1 MVLFTFRKEIFKNH
15 YIQLLTIVGK
25 IIDIYNF

>member
-1 MVLFTFRKEIFKNH
+1 MLIIFQKQIFKNH

-25 IIDIYNF
+25 TIDIYNF

>member
-1 MVLFTFRKEIFKNH
+1 MLIIFRKQIFKNY

-25 IIDIYNF
+25 TIDIYNF

>member
-1 MVLFTFRKEIFKNH
+1 MLIIFRKQIFKNH

>member
-1 MVLFTFRKEIFKNH
+1 MLIIFRKQIFKNH

-25 IIDIYNF
+25 TIDIYNF

>member
-1 MVLFTFRKEIFKNH
+1 MVLVTFQKEIFKNH